1 MSYETDNHPW
11 DRDATLLQE
20 IARAVAFAEVSTE
33 GVLLAYSEMFSSYF
47 EFSSSDKRGVG
58 IAEAFSHVPA
68 FLIFMQKAIRDEEEA
83 TERLIYFER
92 ERQNMHLLVDI
103 HLISR
108 DDQPR
113 FLILCKWLNDLVAL
127 ESQMVRNDKLAI
139 VGKISAGVAHEI
151 RNPLTSVRGF
161 TQMLQNQFQR
171 EGRER
176 EQVFTHLMLVEIDR
190 VNLLVHE
197 LLLLSKPT
205 TMTID
210 TASIDEVIRGVFA
223 FVQSEALLH
232 GAIVEQKLG
241 DTPPVQIDRDMFKQV
256 LLMLVRNALEAMEG
270 TGLLT
275 ITTRYD
281 KVERMVRMDVSD
293 TGPGI
298 PNYLIDRIFDAFY
311 TTKESGIGLGLPICQ
326 RIVTEF
332 GGEIRVLNKGYGAT
346 FSVLLPPVGGN

>member
-1 MSYETDNHPW
+1 MSYETNSHPW

-20 IARAVAFAEVSTE
+20 IARVVAFAEVSTE

-47 EFSSSDKRGVG
+47 GFSSSDKRGMG
-58 IAEAFSHVPA
+58 IAEVFSHAPS
-68 FLIFMQKAIRDEEEA
+68 FLIFMQKAIRDVEEA
-83 TERLIYFER
+83 MERLIYFER

-103 HLISR
+103 RLISR

-113 FLILCKWLNDLVAL
+113 FLILCKWLNDLVAH

-161 TQMLQNQFQR
+161 TQMLQDQFQR

-176 EQVFTHLMLVEIDR
+176 EQVFTHLMMAEIDR

-210 TASIDEVIRGVFA
+210 TASIDEVIRGVYA
-223 FVQSEALLH
+223 LVQSEALLH

-256 LLMLVRNALEAMEG
+256 VLMLVRNALEAMEG